1 MATLTQKTP
10 LVIQPNCSNCLL
22 WMRPQDVNAENM
34 TFSGGRLAAIKNLAN
49 NRILINNTV
58 TANQP
63 STGVETING
72 LNAIGFDND
81 NNRWLL
87 TGLPAS
93 ITNFTVFLVVQQLVS
108 ATQGIVLGG
117 STSVQVV
124 RMSTTN
130 LGYNS
135 TDGTTGITLAAGAS
149 VLTAPAIFAI
159 TGNVATSTRN
169 LYKNSATIGATGAYD
184 GAIAPGGFGTA
195 TASSGSARGGFK
207 LGETIVYKSVLSAD
221 EITTIMRYL
230 ANQWGVIL
238 T

>member
-1 MATLTQKTP
+1 MAVFP
-10 LVIQPNCSNCLL
+10 IQPVPLIIPSASNCLL
-22 WMRPQDVNAENM
+22 WMRPQDTRAENM

-93 ITNFTVFLVVQQLVS
+93 ITNFTFFTVVQQVIS
-108 ATQGIVLGG
+108 ASQGIVLGG
-117 STSVQVV
+117 SASVQVA
-124 RMSTTN
+124 RMSNTN
-130 LGYNS
+130 LGYSS
-135 TDGTTGITLAAGAS
+135 TDGTTGVTLAAGTS
-149 VLTAPAIFAI
+149 VFTAPAIFAI

-169 LYKNSATIGATGAYD
+169 LYKNSPTIGATGAYD
-184 GAIAPGGFGTA
+184 GTVAPGGFGTA
-195 TASSGSARGGFK
+195 QATSGSARGGFK
-207 LGETIVYKSVLSAD
+207 MGETIVYKSVLSAD

-230 ANQWGVIL
+230 ANQLGVIL

>member
-1 MATLTQKTP
+1 MAVFP
-10 LVIQPNCSNCLL
+10 IQPVPLIIPSASNCLL
-22 WMRPQDVNAENM
+22 WMRPQDTRAENM
-34 TFSGGRLAAIKNLAN
+34 TFSAGRLAAIKNLAN
-49 NRILINNTV
+49 NRNLINNTV

-93 ITNFTVFLVVQQLVS
+93 ITNFTVFVVVQQLVS
-108 ATQGIVLGG
+108 ATQGIVFGG
-117 STSVQVV
+117 SASVQTI
-124 RMSTTN
+124 RMTIGNTGFNTN
-130 LGYNS
+130 
-135 TDGTTGITLAAGAS
+135 DGTTGLSLTAGVS

-159 TGNVATSTRN
+159 TGNATTLIRN
-169 LYKNSATIGATGAYD
+169 LYKNSATIGTTGAYD
-184 GAIAPGGFGTA
+184 GGIVPAFFGSA
-195 TASSGSARGGFK
+195 FSGSGNARGGFK
-207 LGETIVYKSVLSAD
+207 MGETIVYKSVLSAD

-230 ANQWGVIL
+230 ANQSGVIL